1 MRENRDSMS
10 RTTKTTGR
18 PRRISRAKMGDT
30 SLSQEKRAEQE
41 NTGLARRSRSTGTD
55 TEVVIH
61 PPTDLLAPQ
70 AGPGRTRSNPIVYEA
85 MDLLRTYGY
94 SPARMID
101 PSIPVNIIGLKK
113 SGTLL
118 VCAIRSRLPVPN
130 AAKLY
135 ELFTG
140 KVDCLC
146 GMARRIHEQI
156 MIWVYSPA
164 CGWRYYLV
172 YPGGL
177 RFDLDF
183 PASLDK

>member
-1 MRENRDSMS
+1 MS
-10 RTTKTTGR
+10 RTTKTTER
-18 PRRISRAKMGDT
+18 PRRISRAKKGGS
-30 SLSQEKRAEQE
+30 SLSQEKRTEQE
-41 NTGLARRSRSTGTD
+41 NTGLARRSRSTGTETE

-61 PPTDLLAPQ
+61 SPADLLAPQ